1 MDRPPT
7 IPAGI
12 PTDARCR
19 RQADSQVHWPTT
31 ITTLADQRVLKQ
43 SEAGLVVAGTTS
55 VAGAIVVKI
64 RRLPGLK
71 GTLRALLGLTPM
83 ARAWRT
89 ASRLHAVGI
98 ATAQPIAL
106 LAGTSGRERVEVL
119 VLPEI
124 AGRTLLARL
133 ADRDLPEAVE
143 RLAAANIADMIAQ
156 LARHR
161 LANRDHKP
169 SNIIISDTGRPVLLD
184 AELRTAPPAEAAAR
198 MLASLAIEPS
208 GVGITLPRVPTARVL
223 RLVASRLA
231 DQGVDCSARDLR
243 DAAAAIVN
251 RHGDPTP
258 KANQLAPPDKPE

>member
-19 RQADSQVHWPTT
+19 RQTDPRVHWPTT
-31 ITTLADQRVLKQ
+31 ITTLADLRVLKQ
-43 SEAGLVVAGTTS
+43 SEAGLVVAGTAS
-55 VAGAIVVKI
+55 AGDAVVVKI
-64 RRLPGLK
+64 RRLAGVK
-71 GTLRALLGLTPM
+71 GALRALLGMTPM

-89 ASRLHAVGI
+89 AARLRAVGI
-98 ATAQPIAL
+98 ATAQPLAL

-133 ADRDLPEAVE
+133 ADRDLPEPVE
-143 RLAAANIADMIAQ
+143 RVAAGNIADMVAH
-156 LARHR
+156 LASRR

-169 SNIIISDTGRPVLLD
+169 SNIIVGDTGRPVLLD

-231 DQGVDCSARDLR
+231 EHGVDCSARDLR
-243 DAAAAIVN
+243 DAAAAIIN

-258 KANQLAPPDKPE
+258 KDNPLAPPDTTE